1 MSKIK
6 VVHLLLKPD
15 FQDQISDNNWQ
26 QFIHKQKKSIE
37 YFSKVSEH
45 FYKYTQVFNH
55 RSQIAPIETCNT
67 PECWVSSPEMAPE
80 SGAWVSTGHYGAFE
94 AHRNAILTEFTDDI
108 DALLVIEGDV
118 VSDLQPSEF
127 SKIIHSALEFGN
139 QNSASFFTFANTP
152 FGEGSDAADNIISY
166 GLYDKIKHFLCCNCY
181 LIFKSEKENIQNKI
195 KEAKWMAF
203 DVWLY
208 WNYEGRVPIFRTHLP
223 IAYESSGYS
232 LIDFKYKESNITY
245 IGE

>member
-26 QFIHKQKKSIE
+26 QFIHKQEKSIE

-55 RSQIAPIETCNT
+55 RSQTAPIETCNT

-80 SGAWVSTGHYGAFE
+80 YGAWVSTGHYGAFE

-118 VSDLQPSEF
+118 VSDLRPEQFSE
-127 SKIIHSALEFGN
+127 SIQEALDFGN
-139 QNSASFFTFANTP
+139 QQSASFITFANTP
-152 FGEGSDAADNIISY
+152 WGEGSDAQSNIIPF
-166 GLYDKIKHFLCCNCY
+166 GKYDKIKHFLCCNCY
-181 LIFKSEKENIQNKI
+181 LIFKSEKETIQSKLR
-195 KEAKWMAF
+195 EAKWMAF

-208 WNYEGRVPIFRTHLP
+208 WNYDGRVPIFRTHTP
-223 IAYESSGYS
+223 IAYENSGFS
-232 LIDFKYKESNITY
+232 FIDFKIKDSNY
-245 IGE
+245 LP